1 MKAVDWAAKFAGVTP
16 EEWATVMEEY
26 GVETAEL
33 IALRSKSSTDK
44 SRLSAQAGAVQEQ
57 RTKFRAVTDKVPGL
71 GLEKYD
77 ELLATHAKEYL
88 DLKTKAEKK
97 PEPVKDSKNGND
109 GRTLTNA
116 SQKQQGSNN
125 PRDRG
130 RLEQ

>member
-16 EEWATVMEEY
+16 EEWATVLEEY

-57 RTKFRAVTDKVPGL
+57 RNKFRAVADRVPGL
-71 GLEKYD
+71 GLEKYE
-77 ELLATHAKEYL
+77 ELLATHAKEFL

-97 PEPVKDSKNGND
+97 PEPAKESKDGND
-109 GRTLTNA
+109 GRKLHTAGKKPDNR
-116 SQKQQGSNN
+116 NN
-125 PRDRG
+125 RFNEKR
-130 RLEQ
+130 